1 MEAYACETSSNGTE
15 DENIMNMEE
24 DTVFI
29 PDWAWDSTI
38 PLSEII
44 IATEPGGT
52 RPGSRGFASWCSLN
66 KTQADKFG
74 INYGMGNP
82 NGAKELL
89 KKVEDEVCD

>member
-1 MEAYACETSSNGTE
+1 MVNGS
-15 DENIMNMEE
+15 MEE

-44 IATEPGGT
+44 IATEPGST
-52 RPGSRGFASWCSLN
+52 RPGSRGFASWCNLN
-66 KTQADKFG
+66 KRQADKFG

-89 KKVEDEVCD
+89 KKVEENENETIQTKTRHTSVQGR

>member
-1 MEAYACETSSNGTE
+1 
-15 DENIMNMEE
+15 MEE

-44 IATEPGGT
+44 IATEPGST

-66 KTQADKFG
+66 KKQAD
-74 INYGMGNP
+74 
-82 NGAKELL
+82 GATRFLFRDLIKTLTAEFL
-89 KKVEDEVCD
+89 KKISVNPPSCRRPGLSPG